1 MNSIFTK
8 QIFNFGIFYFKIT
21 IFMMQFVKH
30 VLRVTL
36 IELIVSLTVDRLAF
50 PLKFLYFPIEG
61 RVLFTVSSLFIVL

>member
-8 QIFNFGIFYFKIT
+8 KIFNFGIFNFKIT

-50 PLKFLYFPIEG
+50 PVNFLYFYFLDLG
-61 RVLFTVSSLFIVL
+61 FVSLFLEIC